1 MRKYFNLI
9 KRDIKRFINFIKEYF
24 YNNKMYCIYALISI
38 ILMFTIRLLTTNV
51 YLTLYPIFV
60 DLALILIMGS
70 FSFFF
75 KTHEKRF
82 IFLECLVI
90 LHSVVCVINA
100 IYYTYYASF
109 ASITELGSLGQ
120 VKTVKEAFFEHLNPL
135 QFIYLIAPI
144 VYILIYRKLKKKLP
158 EIKKGKKYIKKKFW
172 KTVGVSFLIALLSFV
187 TAKDSDY
194 SRLYKQ
200 WNRPYV
206 VNRFGL
212 ILYHTMDLVNY
223 LSSHVTTIFGMDNAL
238 YETQEFFNNNN
249 LYKESNKYTSM
260 FEGHNVIF
268 VHLESVQSFLM
279 DLKFNGEYVLPTVRK
294 LASEG
299 MYFNNFYPQISLG
312 TSSDTEFSLLTS
324 LMPSN
329 TGTVF
334 TNFYARN
341 YVTIPKLLN
350 NKDYY
355 TFSMHGN
362 DFTMWNR
369 NNAHPNL
376 GYKNFYFKDK
386 YDVNE
391 ENSLNLGILDD
402 DFFKQSMFYLEDI
415 EKNNTNY
422 MGTIITLSNHS
433 PYIYLDH
440 YKEYDLSGE
449 YQIVDEETGVTTK
462 KKIDYL
468 TGTTIGNYII
478 SSHSADIA
486 LADFIKYIEESEFFN
501 NTIFIFYGDHDPR
514 ISSDQYNYFYNYD
527 PTIEDLLSSDDP
539 KYFDYN
545 EGRHIENRKTPL
557 IIWSKNENIRNL
569 IQGEIDYPMGMI
581 DVMPTIGNMLTIYNP
596 YAIGY
601 DIFNIKEDNIVS
613 FPNGDFITKDYIYDC
628 SKDTIY
634 DFKTKEIIDK
644 DTINME
650 RIEEI
655 KEYVND
661 RINISN
667 NIIHYDLINI
677 IEKNKLIENTN
688 LGDSINT
695 VIKKEQSN

>member
-1 MRKYFNLI
+1 MRKYFNLL
-9 KRDIKRFINFIKEYF
+9 KRDIKRFFNFLSTYI
-24 YNNKMYCIYALISI
+24 YNNKMYCIYALISS

-51 YLTLYPIFV
+51 YLTIYPILV
-60 DLALILIMGS
+60 DLALILILGA

-75 KTHEKRF
+75 KTHLKRF
-82 IFLECLVI
+82 VYLECL
-90 LHSVVCVINA
+90 LTFHSVVCVINA

-109 ASITELGSLGQ
+109 GSITELGSLGQ
-120 VKTVKEAFFEHLNPL
+120 VKTVKEAFYEHLNPL
-135 QFIYLIAPI
+135 QFIYLIAPF
-144 VYILIYRKLKKKLP
+144 VFYFIYKKAKKKLP
-158 EIKKGKKYIKKKFW
+158 EIKKGKKYLRKKFW
-172 KTVGVSFLIALLSFV
+172 KTVGVSFLIASLSFI
-187 TAKDSDY
+187 TATRSDY

-212 ILYHTMDLVNY
+212 ILYHTMDIVNY

-238 YETQEFFNNNN
+238 YETQEFFNNNTQ
-249 LYKESNKYTSM
+249 YKESNKYTGM

-279 DLKFNGEYVLPTVRK
+279 DLEFNGEYVLPTVRK

-299 MYFNNFYPQISLG
+299 MYFTNFYPQISLG

-334 TNFYARN
+334 TNFYNRK
-341 YVTIPKLLN
+341 YVTLPKLLSD
-350 NKDYY
+350 KDYY

-376 GYKNFYFKDK
+376 GYKEFYFKEK
-386 YDVNE
+386 YDVTE
-391 ENSLNLGILDD
+391 EESMNLGITDSA
-402 DFFKQSMFYLEDI
+402 FFRQSMNYLEDI

-422 MGTIITLSNHS
+422 MGTVITLSNHS
-433 PYIYLDH
+433 PYIFLDK

-449 YQIVDEETGVTTK
+449 YDVTDPETDIVTK
-462 KKIDYL
+462 QKLDYL
-468 TGTTIGNYII
+468 TGTSIGNYII
-478 SSHSADIA
+478 SSHSADLA
-486 LADFIKYIEESEFFN
+486 LGEFINYINESEYFN
-501 NTIFIFYGDHDPR
+501 NTIFVFYGDHDPR
-514 ISSDQYNYFYNYD
+514 LSSDQYNYFYNYD
-527 PTIEDLLSSDDP
+527 PVTEDLLSSDD
-539 KYFDYN
+539 KDYYDYN

-581 DVMPTIGNMLTIYNP
+581 DIMPTIGNMLNVSNP

-601 DIFNIKEDNIVS
+601 DIFNVKENNIVS

-634 DFKTKEIIDK
+634 DIETKEIINKEDLNTEKIELLK
-644 DTINME
+644 D
-650 RIEEI
+650 
-655 KEYVND
+655 YVSD
-661 RINISN
+661 RISISN
-667 NIIHYDLINI
+667 NIIHYDLINV
-677 IEKNKLIENTN
+677 IEKNNMVATPIADN
-688 LGDSINT
+688 LEAI
-695 VIKKEQSN
+695 IKKEQVD

>member
-1 MRKYFNLI
+1 MRKYFNLL
-9 KRDIKRFINFIKEYF
+9 KRDIKRFFNFLSTYI
-24 YNNKMYCIYALISI
+24 YNNKMYCIYALISS

-51 YLTLYPIFV
+51 YLTIYPILV
-60 DLALILIMGS
+60 DLALILILGA

-75 KTHEKRF
+75 KTHLKRF
-82 IFLECLVI
+82 VYLECL
-90 LHSVVCVINA
+90 LTFHSVVCVINA

-109 ASITELGSLGQ
+109 GSITELGSLGQ
-120 VKTVKEAFFEHLNPL
+120 VKTVKEAFYEHLNPL
-135 QFIYLIAPI
+135 QFIYLII
-144 VYILIYRKLKKKLP
+144 
-158 EIKKGKKYIKKKFW
+158 
-172 KTVGVSFLIALLSFV
+172 
-187 TAKDSDY
+187 TATRSDY

-212 ILYHTMDLVNY
+212 ILYHTMDIVNY

-238 YETQEFFNNNN
+238 YETQEFFNNNTQ
-249 LYKESNKYTSM
+249 YKESNKYTGM

-279 DLKFNGEYVLPTVRK
+279 DLEFNGEYVLPTVRK

-299 MYFNNFYPQISLG
+299 MYFTNFYPQISLG

-334 TNFYARN
+334 TNFYNRK
-341 YVTIPKLLN
+341 YVTLPKLLSD
-350 NKDYY
+350 KDYY

-376 GYKNFYFKDK
+376 GYKEFYFKEK
-386 YDVNE
+386 YDVTE
-391 ENSLNLGILDD
+391 EESMNLGITDSA
-402 DFFKQSMFYLEDI
+402 FFRQSMNYLEDI

-422 MGTIITLSNHS
+422 MGTVITLSNHS
-433 PYIYLDH
+433 PYIFLDK

-449 YQIVDEETGVTTK
+449 YDVTDPETDIVTK
-462 KKIDYL
+462 QKLDYL
-468 TGTTIGNYII
+468 TGTSIGNYII
-478 SSHSADIA
+478 SSHSADLA
-486 LADFIKYIEESEFFN
+486 LGEFINYINESEYFN
-501 NTIFIFYGDHDPR
+501 NTIFVFYGDHDPR
-514 ISSDQYNYFYNYD
+514 LSSDQYNYFYNYD
-527 PTIEDLLSSDDP
+527 PVTEDLLSSDD
-539 KYFDYN
+539 KDYYDYN

-581 DVMPTIGNMLTIYNP
+581 DIMPTIGNMLNVSNP

-601 DIFNIKEDNIVS
+601 DIFNVKENNIVS

-634 DFKTKEIIDK
+634 DIETKEIINKEDLNTEKIELLK
-644 DTINME
+644 D
-650 RIEEI
+650 
-655 KEYVND
+655 YVSD
-661 RINISN
+661 RISISN
-667 NIIHYDLINI
+667 NIIHYDLINV
-677 IEKNKLIENTN
+677 IEKNNMVATPIADN
-688 LGDSINT
+688 LEAI
-695 VIKKEQSN
+695 IKKEQVD

>member
-1 MRKYFNLI
+1 MKKYFSLI
-9 KRDIKRFINFIKEYF
+9 KRDIKRFIKFISTYI
-24 YNNKMYCIYALISI
+24 YNNKIYCIYALISSV
-38 ILMFTIRLLTTNV
+38 LFFTIRLLTTNV
-51 YLTLYPIFV
+51 YLTLYPVFV
-60 DLALILIMGS
+60 DLALIFILGA

-75 KTHEKRF
+75 KTQLKRF
-82 IFLECLVI
+82 IYLECL
-90 LHSVVCVINA
+90 LTFHSVVCVINA

-109 ASITELGSLGQ
+109 GSVTELGSLGQ
-120 VKTVKEAFFEHLNPL
+120 VKTVKEAFYEHLNPL

-144 VYILIYRKLKKKLP
+144 VFYFIYKKLKKKLP
-158 EIKKGKKYIKKKFW
+158 DIKRGKKYLRQKFW
-172 KTVGVSFLIALLSFV
+172 KTVLVSLLIASISFV
-187 TAKDSDY
+187 TASRSDY

-212 ILYHTMDLVNY
+212 ILYHTMDIVNY

-238 YETQEFFNNNN
+238 YETQEFFNNNTQ
-249 LYKESNKYTSM
+249 YKESNKYTGM

-268 VHLESVQSFLM
+268 VHMESIQSFLM
-279 DLKFNGEYVLPTVRK
+279 DLKFNGEYVLPTTRK

-299 MYFNNFYPQISLG
+299 MYFTNFYPQISLG

-329 TGTVF
+329 TGVVF
-334 TNFYARN
+334 TNFYNRK
-341 YVTIPKLLN
+341 YVTLTKLLN
-350 NKDYY
+350 DKDYY

-376 GYKNFYFKDK
+376 GYKDFYFKDK
-386 YDVNE
+386 YEVNE
-391 ENSLNLGILDD
+391 EESMNLGITDEA
-402 DFFKQSMFYLEDI
+402 FFKQSMKYLEDI

-422 MGTIITLSNHS
+422 MGTVITLSNHS
-433 PYIYLDH
+433 PYIFLDK
-440 YKEYDLSGE
+440 YKEYNLSGE
-449 YQIVDEETGVTTK
+449 YEITNPETMEVTK
-462 KKIDYL
+462 ERIDYL

-478 SSHSADIA
+478 SSHSADLA
-486 LADFIKYIEESEFFN
+486 LGDFIKFIEESEYFN
-501 NTIFIFYGDHDPR
+501 NTIFVFYGDHDPR

-527 PTIEDLLSSDDP
+527 PVTEDLLSSDEEN
-539 KYFDYN
+539 YYDYN

-569 IQGEIDYPMGMI
+569 IQSEIDYPMGMI
-581 DVMPTIGNMLTIYNP
+581 DIMPTIGNMLNVSNP
-596 YAIGY
+596 YALGY
-601 DIFNIKEDNIVS
+601 DIFNVKENNIVS

-634 DFKTKEIIDK
+634 DIKTKE
-644 DTINME
+644 TINKE
-650 RIEEI
+650 DLNKDKIEAL
-655 KEYVND
+655 KDYVND
-661 RINISN
+661 RISISN

-677 IEKNKLIENTN
+677 IEKNN
-688 LGDSINT
+688 LVETTLPDSLNVI
-695 VIKKEQSN
+695 IKKEQS

>member
-1 MRKYFNLI
+1 MRKYFNLL
-9 KRDIKRFINFIKEYF
+9 KRDIKRFFNFLSTYI
-24 YNNKMYCIYALISI
+24 YNNKMYCIYALISS

-51 YLTLYPIFV
+51 YLTIYPILV
-60 DLALILIMGS
+60 DLALILILGA

-75 KTHEKRF
+75 KTHLKRF
-82 IFLECLVI
+82 VYLECL
-90 LHSVVCVINA
+90 LTFHSVVCVINA

-109 ASITELGSLGQ
+109 ESITELGSLGQ
-120 VKTVKEAFFEHLNPL
+120 VKTVKEAFYEHLNPL
-135 QFIYLIAPI
+135 QFIYLIASF
-144 VYILIYRKLKKKLP
+144 VFYFIYKKAKKKLP
-158 EIKKGKKYIKKKFW
+158 EIKKGKKYLRKKFW
-172 KTVGVSFLIALLSFV
+172 KTVGVSFLIASLSFI
-187 TAKDSDY
+187 TATRSDY

-212 ILYHTMDLVNY
+212 ILYHTMDIVNY

-238 YETQEFFNNNN
+238 YETQEFFNNNTQ
-249 LYKESNKYTSM
+249 YKESNKYTGM

-279 DLKFNGEYVLPTVRK
+279 DLEFNGEYVLPTVRK

-299 MYFNNFYPQISLG
+299 MYFTNFYPQISLG

-334 TNFYARN
+334 TNFYNRK
-341 YVTIPKLLN
+341 YVTLPKLLSD
-350 NKDYY
+350 KDYY

-376 GYKNFYFKDK
+376 GYKEFYFKEK
-386 YDVNE
+386 YDVTE
-391 ENSLNLGILDD
+391 EESMNLGITDSA
-402 DFFKQSMFYLEDI
+402 FFRQSMNYLEDI

-422 MGTIITLSNHS
+422 MGTVITLSNHS
-433 PYIYLDH
+433 PYIFLDK

-449 YQIVDEETGVTTK
+449 YDVTDPETDIVTK
-462 KKIDYL
+462 QKLDYL
-468 TGTTIGNYII
+468 TGTSIGNYII
-478 SSHSADIA
+478 SSHSADLA
-486 LADFIKYIEESEFFN
+486 LGEFINYINESEYFN
-501 NTIFIFYGDHDPR
+501 NTIFVFYGDHDPR
-514 ISSDQYNYFYNYD
+514 LSSDQYNYFYNYD
-527 PTIEDLLSSDDP
+527 PVTEDLLSSDD
-539 KYFDYN
+539 KDYYDYN

-581 DVMPTIGNMLTIYNP
+581 DIMPTIGNMLNVSNP

-601 DIFNIKEDNIVS
+601 DIFNVKENNIVS

-634 DFKTKEIIDK
+634 DIETKEIINKEDLNTEKIELLK
-644 DTINME
+644 D
-650 RIEEI
+650 
-655 KEYVND
+655 YVSD
-661 RINISN
+661 RISISN
-667 NIIHYDLINI
+667 NIIHYDLINV
-677 IEKNKLIENTN
+677 IEKNNMVATPIADN
-688 LGDSINT
+688 LEAI
-695 VIKKEQSN
+695 IKKEQVD